1 MPKYESDPLLPWQKA
16 LAKFEAS
23 HPGVPESRIVKEMWK
38 LTGVTTLTIQDFYAL
53 RGGNGMY
60 RELVTRY
67 TKKGETKALEALK
80 TYKVS
85 NVPKAVENHEWA
97 MDQAKEKE
105 DYRAMAI
112 LVQQPLR
119 HLSKQAEAQDRPLI
133 VVNIGKDA
141 ASFMKDV
148 EEIQDVECEE
158 LPALPPGEELDA

>member
-1 MPKYESDPLLPWQKA
+1 M
-16 LAKFEAS
+16 
-23 HPGVPESRIVKEMWK
+23 HK
-38 LTGVTTLTIQDFYAL
+38 LTGVLTTTIQDYYAL

-67 TKKGETKALEALK
+67 TKKGEAKALEALK
-80 TYKVS
+80 TYKLS

-97 MDQAKEKE
+97 MDEAKEQK
-105 DYRAMAI
+105 DYRAMAL

-141 ASFMKDV
+141 QSFMQEV
-148 EEIQDVECEE
+148 EEVQDVEFEE
-158 LPALPPGEELDA
+158 LKALPPGEDLDA